1 VQDEASSSQPAL
13 PIISNHT
20 NFHEH
25 VQEPLHVCSWSWKA
39 PRIETVG
46 FLPQSSGVRRHIITW
61 ASAFHWIIETFR
73 FKRPPRSPSP
83 TPAHPHHAHWP
94 SVPHLHSSW
103 TSPGTMTPPPSWFQ
117 SLTAVAEKKLFQY
130 PTWPSPGTTWGHSL
144 SLYCCYLVSEADPPF
159 IPTSCQGAVESNE
172 VSPEP
177 PLLQTDPL
185 QLPQLLPKGLTA
197 ERFSILSFKA
207 KFPFSKGLNPQP
219 AAEGSHRRAG
229 YDARSHS

>member
-1 VQDEASSSQPAL
+1 MQDEASSSQPAL
-13 PIISNHT
+13 PIISNLT
-20 NFHEH
+20 NFRKHI
-25 VQEPLHVCSWSWKA
+25 QEPLHVCSWSWKA

-117 SLTAVAEKKLFQY
+117 SLTAVAEKKLFLIANLPLSWHYLRPFPLILSLLPDFRGWPPFHPHLLSGSCREQWGLPWASSSPDWPTPAPSAAPQRTDCRKIQY
-130 PTWPSPGTTWGHSL
+130 P
-144 SLYCCYLVSEADPPF
+144 EF
-159 IPTSCQGAVESNE
+159 
-172 VSPEP
+172 
-177 PLLQTDPL
+177 
-185 QLPQLLPKGLTA
+185 
-197 ERFSILSFKA
+197 
-207 KFPFSKGLNPQP
+207 
-219 AAEGSHRRAG
+219 
-229 YDARSHS
+229 